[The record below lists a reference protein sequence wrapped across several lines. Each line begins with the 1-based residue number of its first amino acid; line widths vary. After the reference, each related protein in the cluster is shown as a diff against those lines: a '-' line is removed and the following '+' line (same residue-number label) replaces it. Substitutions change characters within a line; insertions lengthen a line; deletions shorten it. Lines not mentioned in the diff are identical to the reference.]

1 MLDCLILD
9 PAERPYPKPSSKYL
23 HIEDPAGNEST
34 LTTSMKTTFKYYN
47 YVFPTLE
54 YIELFDSNGPN

>member
-1 MLDCLILD
+1 MLNCFILD
-9 PAERPYPKPSSKYL
+9 PAESSKYL

-34 LTTSMKTTFKYYN
+34 LTSSMKTTLKYYN

-54 YIELFDSNGPN
+54 YIELFDLTEPNYNL